1 MMSLTMMKVKT
12 PKVRLGNI
20 SVQDLNSIQAT
31 PSFNTKFKTQ
41 IRVKNTNFGPYKF
54 DAGIVTFLYQS
65 VIVGQVAIPKSKA
78 RMLSTKKFD
87 VEWRQDIE
95 IALRLMGFDLALW
108 EKEPAKPADD
118 APADKKNEYEK
129 WIKANREAL
138 LMIIE
143 SPLGILYIILIKR
156 SMSDLV
162 RGAITESDNA
172 KAYHDSIE
180 VKFME
185 SKKAENGTLMNT
197 LNTTK

>member
-1 MMSLTMMKVKT
+1 MMSLAMMKVKT

-20 SVQDLNSIQAT
+20 I
-31 PSFNTKFKTQ
+31 
-41 IRVKNTNFGPYKF
+41 KNTNFGPYKF

-78 RMLSTKKFD
+78 RMLSTKKID
-87 VEWRQDIE
+87 VELPEFNSKTLNGTNYIKWRQDIE

-138 LMIIE
+138 LV
-143 SPLGILYIILIKR
+143 IKR
-156 SMSDLV
+156 SMSDLF

-180 VKFME
+180 VKFKE
-185 SKKAENGTLMNT
+185 SKKAEKGTLMNT